1 MLRSA
6 TSAHFGLFLSRL
18 VTRQRPTSVRR
29 SCIRPA
35 RVQIEG
41 RHRPPPRAL
50 PVSGGWARVN
60 DVIARTETSVAA
72 LNSSASNDLIYASVC
87 FVRVVI
93 VCSPASAACCTTSL
107 QPLKSDCQSTAYT
120 SAARLL

>member
-6 TSAHFGLFLSRL
+6 TFAQLSRLCSTAQFLPWSATSTHFRLFLSHL

-41 RHRPPPRAL
+41 RVGGDVKHSTIQFRSKAVIGHR
-50 PVSGGWARVN
+50 RVP
-60 DVIARTETSVAA
+60 
-72 LNSSASNDLIYASVC
+72 Y
-87 FVRVVI
+87 
-93 VCSPASAACCTTSL
+93 
-107 QPLKSDCQSTAYT
+107 Q
-120 SAARLL
+120 